1 MRQRRQPALRA
12 VLFDFDGTL
21 TPSLPLWLK
30 AFHIA
35 FAHYG
40 IHLSDDEI
48 IRRCFFVDWNL
59 VAKDLGIDSGERLER
74 LVIDVGLPKAFADA
88 ELFPYAKPLIEHCR
102 EHGLRTALVTTAPRS
117 LISEVI
123 PRFELHELFDSTVCA
138 DDVRNYKPHPEPLL
152 KALAALE
159 CAPEEAIM
167 VGDARVDILAGKAAG
182 TATALFLPPGPSRF
196 HSIEALHATEPDHIF
211 GDHTDLPPLL
221 GLPPLSAVLV

>member
-1 MRQRRQPALRA
+1 MRAGRRALRA

-35 FAHYG
+35 FEHFG
-40 IHLSDDEI
+40 IRLSDDEV
-48 IRRCFFVDWNL
+48 IRRCFFVDWNR
-59 VAKDLGIDSGERLER
+59 VAGDLGIESGAKLER
-74 LVIDVGLPKAFADA
+74 LVIDVGLPQAFAEA
-88 ELFPYAKPLIEHCR
+88 ELFPFARPLIEHCR
-102 EHGLRTALVTTAPRS
+102 DQGLRTALVTTAPRS

-123 PRFELHELFDSTVCA
+123 PRFELHELFDCTVCA

-159 CAPEEAIM
+159 CTPEEAIM
-167 VGDARVDILAGKAAG
+167 IGDARVDILAGKAAG
-182 TATALFLPPGPSRF
+182 TATALFLPPGPNKF

-211 GDHTDLPPLL
+211 GDHADLPQLL
-221 GLPPLSAVLV
+221 GLPPIPAIAP